1 MTATL
6 QSCLIAFLF
15 AAGVLSA
22 HATTSETFD
31 INRYNTA
38 GEGWFKTFHVEHTQL
53 LQTALES
60 GVLIGTM
67 EVLVTQTAAGKLA
80 LIMDQM
86 AFHHIAQGTENGK
99 DWMATF

>member
-1 MTATL
+1 MNSTL
-6 QSCLIAFLF
+6 PSHLITFLF
-15 AAGVLSA
+15 AGVLSA
-22 HATTSETFD
+22 NATTSESFD

-38 GEGWFKTFHVEHTQL
+38 GEGWFKTFHVDHTQL
-53 LQTALES
+53 LQTALDS
-60 GVLIGTM
+60 GVVSGTM

>member
-1 MTATL
+1 MSATL
-6 QSCLIAFLF
+6 RSHLIAFLF
-15 AAGVLSA
+15 AAGALSA

-38 GEGWFKTFHVEHTQL
+38 GEGWFKTFHVGHTQL
-53 LQTALES
+53 LQAALES
-60 GVLIGTM
+60 GALTGTM

-99 DWMATF
+99 NWMATF